1 MPLKSPQPFLI
12 LALAL
17 AGSSAL
23 LAAPRKAV
31 APPARPALTEEE
43 ARLDAQMLE
52 DAYRITLQTVHERY
66 PTGTGQP
73 VVAAAVIRQL
83 QAKMTEKGWPKSRF
97 LAVNALVM
105 NPEHRPE
112 DAFERDAVTALRR
125 GDYRYEKIEGGRL
138 RVASSLSLG
147 GSCFRCHWSDAKIGS
162 RAAICFDIPLARAGA
177 SAASKNQ

>member
-1 MPLKSPQPFLI
+1 MLVKSPQLLLI
-12 LALAL
+12 VALAL
-17 AGSSAL
+17 TAGSAL
-23 LAAPRKAV
+23 FAAPRKA
-31 APPARPALTEEE
+31 APTPARPALTEEE

-73 VVAAAVIRQL
+73 VVAAAVVRQL

-112 DAFERDAVTALRR
+112 DAFERDAVTALRSGADR
-125 GDYRYEKIEGGRL
+125 FEKVEAGRL

-162 RAAICFDIPLARAGA
+162 RAAICFDIPLARAV
-177 SAASKNQ
+177 AAGDRKKQ